1 MALTY
6 TNFSSFDDVVKHY
19 ESIKPIVSKHHK
31 LEDDIRPIGDR
42 RRKYERIVKIS
53 KNCYALSE
61 GYHWGDEM
69 FPHWNARTWDSK
81 HKTYTAEKD
90 KLGKME
96 YYAPIIW
103 RKHKDGTETVRI
115 QNVTGSNSGYSITR
129 YAFLER
135 HVPRGMTFVIGN
147 NARQYI
153 SLGGMHNSQSTHYL
167 AKNKTVPSGVFETR
181 NNKYNLWMK
190 RKDDNSALVFTRDGG
205 NWIHNPTTGK
215 PLPDTAKVNKKL
227 KDKYKEAI
235 KKFFEW
241 GMTMSPLLPLE
252 DRDYRMEKMSE
263 IAQHFHP
270 DERYDA
276 WLPKYAREVLR
287 NEKHPMRVQYWV
299 MFASSCTDGWGWNP
313 EILVKQVETPDDLKR
328 VRARYNSFINNNAG
342 FINKPDNYRQ

>member
-6 TNFSSFDDVVKHY
+6 SNFSSFDDVVKHY

-61 GYHWGDEM
+61 GYHWGDDI
-69 FPHWNARTWDSK
+69 FPHWNARTWDSNY
-81 HKTYTAEKD
+81 KTYSTEKD

-115 QNVTGSNSGYSITR
+115 LNVTGSNSGYSITR

>member
-1 MALTY
+1 MALTW
-6 TNFSSFDDVVKHY
+6 TNFASFDDVVKHY
-19 ESIKPIVSKHHK
+19 ESIKPIVSKQHK

-69 FPHWNARTWDSK
+69 FPHWNARTWDSNY
-81 HKTYTAEKD
+81 KTYSTETD

-167 AKNKTVPSGVFETR
+167 AKNKTVPSGV
-181 NNKYNLWMK
+181 
-190 RKDDNSALVFTRDGG
+190 
-205 NWIHNPTTGK
+205 
-215 PLPDTAKVNKKL
+215 
-227 KDKYKEAI
+227 
-235 KKFFEW
+235 
-241 GMTMSPLLPLE
+241 
-252 DRDYRMEKMSE
+252 
-263 IAQHFHP
+263 
-270 DERYDA
+270 
-276 WLPKYAREVLR
+276 
-287 NEKHPMRVQYWV
+287 
-299 MFASSCTDGWGWNP
+299 
-313 EILVKQVETPDDLKR
+313 
-328 VRARYNSFINNNAG
+328 
-342 FINKPDNYRQ
+342 